1 MVALT
6 MTALVV
12 VPVRALGQAE
22 GEAAAAAG
30 VAGQVQREAA
40 SAETPQG
47 PRAGNSC
54 GPGAAMAG

>member
-30 VAGQVQREAA
+30 VAGQVQRAA